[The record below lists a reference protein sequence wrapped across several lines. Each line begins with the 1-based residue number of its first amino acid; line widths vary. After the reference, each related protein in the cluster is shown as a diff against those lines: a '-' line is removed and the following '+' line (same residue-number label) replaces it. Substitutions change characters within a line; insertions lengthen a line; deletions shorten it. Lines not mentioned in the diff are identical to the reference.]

1 MRCRTLH
8 LVADRVSAV
17 GELAIS
23 DHLVLESEPQDGALV
38 ISLYGEL
45 DLASAPL
52 LEQGLLDEEAAGA
65 PRLVIDLSGLEF
77 IDSTGLHVL
86 IRAHERARETAQ
98 QLLLV
103 RGPRAVQRL
112 FELTGA
118 ARVFSFEE

>member
-1 MRCRTLH
+1 
-8 LVADRVSAV
+8 VADRVSAV

-23 DHLVLESEPQDGALV
+23 DHLVLESEPQDGAWV

-45 DLASAPL
+45 DLASAPM
-52 LEQGLLDEEAAGA
+52 LEQGLLDAEAAGA
-65 PRLVIDLSGLEF
+65 ARLVLDLSGLEF

-86 IRAHERARETAQ
+86 VRAHERARETGQ
-98 QLLLV
+98 QLSLV

>member
-1 MRCRTLH
+1 M
-8 LVADRVSAV
+8 

-23 DHLVLESEPQDGALV
+23 DHLVLETEPQDGALV
-38 ISLYGEL
+38 IALYGEL

-52 LEQGLLDEEAAGA
+52 LEQGLLDAEAARVS
-65 PRLVIDLSGLEF
+65 RLVIDLSGLEF
-77 IDSTGLHVL
+77 IDSTGLHAL
-86 IRAHERARETAQ
+86 IRAHERARETDQ
-98 QLLLV
+98 ELLLV

>member
-1 MRCRTLH
+1 M
-8 LVADRVSAV
+8 

-38 ISLYGEL
+38 IALYGEL
-45 DLASAPL
+45 DLASTPL
-52 LEQGLLDEEAAGA
+52 LEQGLLDAEAARV

-77 IDSTGLHVL
+77 IDSTGLHAL
-86 IRAHERARETAQ
+86 IRAHERARESDQ
-98 QLLLV
+98 ELLLV